1 MLLHCCELWTTR
13 PGLFQLH
20 LGEGRREGERGRQ
33 TDKEKEGEREEGG
46 VGKVGGERERAL
58 KTEALGKGQQ
68 GTEEEAWEGA

>member
-1 MLLHCCELWTTR
+1 MDYKPRALSITSR
-13 PGLFQLH
+13 G
-20 LGEGRREGERGRQ
+20 GKEGRRAREI
-33 TDKEKEGEREEGG
+33 DKEKGGEREEGG